1 MSIKDVVCIEAQDFL
16 RWDSF
21 KLENV
26 ESVEIINKKFHT
38 EWAIRQGPL
47 RIKDVLE

>member
-16 RWDSF
+16 RWDCF
-21 KLENV
+21 KLEYV
-26 ESVEIINKKFHT
+26 ESLKIINKKFHT
-38 EWAIRQGPL
+38 ERAIRQGPI